1 MRLLLVNVKQKED
14 QNANQHVKSLI
25 DDEETFPRMLYILKH
40 GPSVYYTEF
49 NAQIKFMLIQLVR
62 MFITQSREAGK

>member
-1 MRLLLVNVKQKED
+1 MRLLLVNVKQKEN

-40 GPSVYYTEF
+40 GPGVYYTEF